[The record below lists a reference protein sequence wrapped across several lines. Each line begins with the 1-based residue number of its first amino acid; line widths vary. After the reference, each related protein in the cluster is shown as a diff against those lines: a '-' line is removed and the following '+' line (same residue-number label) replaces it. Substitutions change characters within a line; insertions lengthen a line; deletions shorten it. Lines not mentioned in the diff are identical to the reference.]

1 MAASAAA
8 RTRRGSRK
16 VADEVSI
23 KGPLYHG
30 VSRRAFFT
38 SFGGGVV
45 VALPESPDAFADAVW
60 EDIAPYYEALA
71 TSPLDRTNVEAW
83 LADWSLFESL
93 LSEAGAL
100 AGFAYT
106 CDTSDPA
113 REAAELRFGTQ
124 ISPKAREQ
132 RVRLQERLVQLD
144 YVRPGLETTVER
156 FRNQMQLF
164 ASANVPLFADLSKL
178 ETEWSKV
185 NGAMTVEWDGEVKTP
200 AQLLPFLEST
210 DRAVRERAFKLRA
223 RPYIDRR
230 PVLADIFDRMYDL
243 RQQVARNAGLAN
255 FRDYAHLEKNRFDY
269 TPDDCLR
276 FHEAVESAVLP
287 AVERLMRRRRALMG
301 FDSLRPWDLPADA
314 RGRAPLKPFQDIATF
329 IDRAGDVFAH
339 VDPEFRSYYRR
350 MADAGLLDLD
360 NRKGKAP
367 GGYCDTLAF
376 RKMPLIFMN
385 AVGVDEDVRTLLHE
399 SGHAFHSFEASTLPL
414 LFQRHPGSEMAEVAS
429 MSMELLATPFIDT
442 DNGGYYR
449 EDDAVRSRADLL
461 EGIVLFF
468 PHCASVDAFQH
479 WIYLND
485 DGRDADARDR
495 KWLELRRRFEGSS
508 VDWSGL
514 DSERIARWYQQ
525 PHFFGSPF
533 YYIEYGIAQLGAL
546 QVWRNSLRDPQDAV
560 RNYRAALALGATKP
574 LPELFKAAGARLIF
588 DSEGMREL
596 ITVVEEELAKLHD

>member
-1 MAASAAA
+1 M
-8 RTRRGSRK
+8 
-16 VADEVSI
+16 D
-23 KGPLYHG
+23 
-30 VSRRAFFT
+30 
-38 SFGGGVV
+38 VV
-45 VALPESPDAFADAVW
+45 DLPESPDAFRDATW
-60 EDIAPYYEALA
+60 EDVAPYYEALA

-100 AGFAYT
+100 AGFAYS

-156 FRNQMQLF
+156 FRNQMRLF
-164 ASANVPLFADLSKL
+164 APANVPLFGDLAKL
-178 ETEWSKV
+178 ETEWSKI
-185 NGAMTVEWDGEVKTP
+185 NGAMTVEWDGELRTP

-223 RPYIDRR
+223 SPYIDQR

-243 RQQVARNAGLAN
+243 RQQVARNAGFAN
-255 FRDYAHLEKNRFDY
+255 FRDYTHLEKNRFDY

-287 AVERLMRRRRALMG
+287 AVERLMRRRRAHMRL
-301 FDSLRPWDLPADA
+301 DSLRPWDLPADP
-314 RGRAPLKPFQDIATF
+314 RGRTPLKPFQDIATF
-329 IDRAGDVFAH
+329 IARAGDVFAH

-350 MADAGLLDLD
+350 MAEAGLLDLD

-399 SGHAFHSFEASTLPL
+399 SGHAFHSLEASALPL

-429 MSMELLATPFIDT
+429 MSMELLAMPFIDT
-442 DNGGYYR
+442 DNGGYYS

-485 DGRDADARDR
+485 DGRDAGARDR
-495 KWLELRRRFEGSS
+495 KWLELRQRFEGST
-508 VDWSGL
+508 VDWGGL
-514 DSERIARWYQQ
+514 DAERIARWYQQ

-560 RNYRAALALGATKP
+560 RNYRGALALGATKP
-574 LPELFKAAGARLIF
+574 LPDLFKAAGARLMF
-588 DSEGMREL
+588 DGEGMREL
-596 ITVVEEELAKLHD
+596 ITVVEEELEKLHD

>member
-1 MAASAAA
+1 M
-8 RTRRGSRK
+8 
-16 VADEVSI
+16 E
-23 KGPLYHG
+23 
-30 VSRRAFFT
+30 
-38 SFGGGVV
+38 
-45 VALPESPDAFADAVW
+45 LPASPDALADATW
-60 EDIAPYYEALA
+60 EDVAPYYEALA
-71 TSPLDRTNVEAW
+71 TRPLNRANVEAW

-100 AGFAYT
+100 AGFAYS

-124 ISPKAREQ
+124 ISPRAHQQ

-144 YVRPGLETTVER
+144 YVRPGLETMVER
-156 FRNQMQLF
+156 FRNQMRLF
-164 ASANVPLFADLSKL
+164 APANVPLFADLSKL

-185 NGAMTVEWDGEVKTP
+185 NGAMTVAWDGEQKTP
-200 AQLLPFLEST
+200 SQLLPFLESN
-210 DRAVRERAFKLRA
+210 DRSVRERAFKMRA
-223 RPYIDRR
+223 HPYIERR
-230 PVLADIFDRMYDL
+230 GVLAGIFDQMYDL
-243 RQQVARNAGLAN
+243 RQQVARNAGFAN
-255 FRDYAHLEKNRFDY
+255 YRDYAHLEKNRFDY

-287 AVERLMRRRRALMG
+287 AVERVMRRRRSHMG
-301 FDSLRPWDLPADA
+301 VDPLRPWDIPADPQ
-314 RGRAPLKPFQDIATF
+314 GRLPLKPFKDIATF
-329 IDRAGDVFAH
+329 IEHAGDVFAH
-339 VDPEFRSYYRR
+339 VDPQFSAYYRL
-350 MADAGLLDLD
+350 MADADLLDLD

-367 GGYCDTLAF
+367 GGYCQTLAF

-399 SGHAFHSFEASTLPL
+399 SGHAFHSFEASALPL

-429 MSMELLATPFIDT
+429 MSMELLAMPFIDT

-461 EGIVLFF
+461 EGIILFF

-479 WIYLND
+479 WIYLNH

-514 DSERIARWYQQ
+514 DPERIARWYQQ

-546 QVWRNSLRDPQDAV
+546 QVWRNSLRDPQDAI
-560 RNYRAALALGATKP
+560 RNYRGALALGATKP
-574 LPELFKAAGARLIF
+574 LPELFKAAGARLMF

-596 ITVVEEELAKLHD
+596 ISVVEEELAKLHD

>member
-1 MAASAAA
+1 M
-8 RTRRGSRK
+8 
-16 VADEVSI
+16 E
-23 KGPLYHG
+23 
-30 VSRRAFFT
+30 
-38 SFGGGVV
+38 
-45 VALPESPDAFADAVW
+45 LPASPDALADATW
-60 EDIAPYYEALA
+60 EDVAPYYEALA
-71 TSPLDRTNVEAW
+71 TRPLNRANVEAW

-100 AGFAYT
+100 AGFAYS

-124 ISPKAREQ
+124 ISPRAHQQ

-144 YVRPGLETTVER
+144 YVRPGLETMVER
-156 FRNQMQLF
+156 FRNQMRLF
-164 ASANVPLFADLSKL
+164 APANVPLFADLSKL

-185 NGAMTVEWDGEVKTP
+185 NGAMTVAWDGEQKTP
-200 AQLLPFLEST
+200 SQLLPFLESN
-210 DRAVRERAFKLRA
+210 DRSVRERAFKMRA
-223 RPYIDRR
+223 HPYIERR
-230 PVLADIFDRMYDL
+230 GVLAGIFDQMYDL
-243 RQQVARNAGLAN
+243 RQQVARNAGFAN
-255 FRDYAHLEKNRFDY
+255 YRDYAHLEKNRFDY

-287 AVERLMRRRRALMG
+287 AVERVMRRRRSHMG
-301 FDSLRPWDLPADA
+301 VDPLRPWDIPADPQ
-314 RGRAPLKPFQDIATF
+314 GRPPLKPFKDIATF
-329 IDRAGDVFAH
+329 IEHAGDVFAH
-339 VDPEFRSYYRR
+339 VDPQFSAYYRL
-350 MADAGLLDLD
+350 MADADLLDLD

-367 GGYCDTLAF
+367 GGYCQTLAF

-399 SGHAFHSFEASTLPL
+399 SGHAFHSFEASALPL

-429 MSMELLATPFIDT
+429 MSMELLAMPFIDT

-461 EGIVLFF
+461 EGIILFF

-479 WIYLND
+479 WIYLNH

-514 DSERIARWYQQ
+514 DPERIARWYQQ

-546 QVWRNSLRDPQDAV
+546 QVWRNSLRDPQDAI
-560 RNYRAALALGATKP
+560 RNYRGALALGATKP
-574 LPELFKAAGARLIF
+574 LPELFKAAGARLMF

-596 ITVVEEELAKLHD
+596 ISVVEEELAKLHD

>member
-1 MAASAAA
+1 
-8 RTRRGSRK
+8 
-16 VADEVSI
+16 VLVS
-23 KGPLYHG
+23 
-30 VSRRAFFT
+30 
-38 SFGGGVV
+38 
-45 VALPESPDAFADAVW
+45 LPESPDAFSQATW
-60 EDIAPYYEALA
+60 EDILPYYDELA
-71 TSPLDRTNVEAW
+71 SRPLDRANVEGW

-100 AGFAYT
+100 ANFAYS

-113 REAAELRFGTQ
+113 REAAQLRFGTQ

-132 RVRLQERLVQLD
+132 RVRLQERLVELE
-144 YVRPGLETTVER
+144 YVRPGLETTVQR
-156 FRNQMQLF
+156 FRNQMELF
-164 ASANVPLFADLSKL
+164 AEANVPLFAELSKL

-185 NGAMTVEWDGEVKTP
+185 NGAMTVEWDGEEKTP
-200 AQLLPFLEST
+200 AQLLPFLESS
-210 DRAVRERAFKLRA
+210 DRAERERAFRLRA
-223 RPYIDRR
+223 KPYIEQRDM
-230 PVLADIFDRMYDL
+230 LADIFDRMYDR
-243 RQQVARNAGLAN
+243 RQDLARNAGFDN
-255 FRDYAHLEKNRFDY
+255 YRDYAHREKNRFDY

-287 AVERLMRRRRALMG
+287 AVERLMRRRRRHMG
-301 FDSLRPWDLPADA
+301 LDPMRPWDIPADPS
-314 RGRAPLKPFQDIATF
+314 RRPPLKPFQDIATF

-350 MADAGLLDLD
+350 MAEANLLDLD

-367 GGYCDTLAF
+367 GGYCQTLNF

-385 AVGVDEDVRTLLHE
+385 AVGVDGDVRTLLHE
-399 SGHAFHSFEASTLPL
+399 CGHAFHSFEASTLPL
-414 LFQRHPGSEMAEVAS
+414 LFQRHPGSEFAEVAS
-429 MSMELLATPFIDT
+429 MSMELLAAPFIDA

-479 WIYLND
+479 WIYLNN
-485 DGRDADARDR
+485 DGRDAGARDR
-495 KWLELRRRFEGSS
+495 KWLELRDRFEGSS

-514 DSERIARWYQQ
+514 DAERIARWYQQ
-525 PHFFGSPF
+525 PHFFASPF

-560 RNYRAALALGATKP
+560 RNYRGALSLGATKP
-574 LPELFKAAGARLIF
+574 LPDLFKAAGARLMF

-596 ITVVEEELAKLHD
+596 ISLVEEELAKLHD

>member
-1 MAASAAA
+1 
-8 RTRRGSRK
+8 
-16 VADEVSI
+16 
-23 KGPLYHG
+23 
-30 VSRRAFFT
+30 
-38 SFGGGVV
+38 V
-45 VALPESPDAFADAVW
+45 VALPESPDAFRDATW
-60 EDIAPYYEALA
+60 EDILPYYEALA

-100 AGFAYT
+100 ASFAYS

-144 YVRPGLETTVER
+144 YIRPGLETTVQR
-156 FRNQMQLF
+156 FGNQMRLF
-164 ASANVPLFADLSKL
+164 AAANVPLFAELSKL

-185 NGAMTVEWDGEVKTP
+185 NGAMTVEWDGESKTP

-210 DRAVRERAFKLRA
+210 DRAVRERAFKVRA
-223 RPYIDRR
+223 QPYIEQR

-243 RQQVARNAGLAN
+243 RQQVARNAGFAN
-255 FRDYAHLEKNRFDY
+255 FRDYVHLEKNRFDY

-287 AVERLMRRRRALMG
+287 AVERLMRRRRGHMG
-301 FDSLRPWDLPADA
+301 LDPLRPWDIPADP
-314 RGRAPLKPFQDIATF
+314 RGRSPLKPFQDIATF

-350 MADAGLLDLD
+350 MADADLLDLD

-367 GGYCDTLAF
+367 GGYCQTLAF

-385 AVGVDEDVRTLLHE
+385 AVGVDQDVQTLLHE
-399 SGHAFHSFEASTLPL
+399 SGHAFHSFEASALPL

-429 MSMELLATPFIDT
+429 MSMELLAMPFIDT

-468 PHCASVDAFQH
+468 PHCASVDAFQQ

-485 DGRDADARDR
+485 DGRDADSRDR
-495 KWLELRRRFEGSS
+495 KWLDLRRRFEGSS
-508 VDWSGL
+508 IDWTGL

-560 RNYRAALALGATKP
+560 RNYRGALALGATKP
-574 LPELFKAAGARLIF
+574 LPDLFKAAGARLMF

-596 ITVVEEELAKLHD
+596 ITVVEEELEKLHD

>member
-1 MAASAAA
+1 MN
-8 RTRRGSRK
+8 
-16 VADEVSI
+16 
-23 KGPLYHG
+23 
-30 VSRRAFFT
+30 
-38 SFGGGVV
+38 
-45 VALPESPDAFADAVW
+45 LPESPDAFQDATW

-71 TSPLDRTNVEAW
+71 TSPLDRANVEAW
-83 LADWSLFESL
+83 LADWSAFESL

-100 AGFAYT
+100 ASFAYS

-113 REAAELRFGTQ
+113 REAAQLRFGTQ

-132 RVRLQERLVQLD
+132 RVRLQERLVKLD
-144 YVRPGLETTVER
+144 YVRPGLETTVQR
-156 FRNQMQLF
+156 FRNQMRLF
-164 ASANVPLFADLSKL
+164 AAANVPLFAELSKL

-185 NGAMTVEWDGEVKTP
+185 NGAMTVECDGESRTP
-200 AQLLPFLEST
+200 AQLLPFLESS

-223 RPYIDRR
+223 KPYIDQR
-230 PVLADIFDRMYDL
+230 PVLADLFDRMYDL
-243 RQQVARNAGLAN
+243 RQHVARNAGFAN
-255 FRDYAHLEKNRFDY
+255 FRDYVHLEKNRFDY

-287 AVERLMRRRRALMG
+287 AVERLMRRQRGHMG
-301 FDSLRPWDLPADA
+301 LDPLRPWDLPADP
-314 RGRAPLKPFQDIATF
+314 RGRPPLKPFQDIATF

-339 VDPEFRSYYRR
+339 VDPEFRNYYRR
-350 MADAGLLDLD
+350 MADADLLDLD

-367 GGYCDTLAF
+367 GGYCQTLAF

-399 SGHAFHSFEASTLPL
+399 SGHAFHSFEASALPL

-429 MSMELLATPFIDT
+429 MSMELLAMPFIDK
-442 DNGGYYR
+442 DNGGYYP
-449 EDDAVRSRADLL
+449 EEDAVRSRADLL

-485 DGRDADARDR
+485 DGRDAGARDR

-508 VDWSGL
+508 VDWDGL
-514 DSERIARWYQQ
+514 DSERVARWYQQ

-560 RNYRAALALGATKP
+560 RNYRGALARDATKP
-574 LPELFKAAGARLIF
+574 LPELFKAAGARLMF

-596 ITVVEEELAKLHD
+596 ISVVEEELAKLND

>member
-1 MAASAAA
+1 MDILPYFEELAS
-8 RTRRGSRK
+8 R
-16 VADEVSI
+16 
-23 KGPLYHG
+23 
-30 VSRRAFFT
+30 
-38 SFGGGVV
+38 
-45 VALPESPDAFADAVW
+45 
-60 EDIAPYYEALA
+60 
-71 TSPLDRTNVEAW
+71 PLDRSNVEAW
-83 LADWSLFESL
+83 LADWSRFESL

-100 AGFAYT
+100 ASFAYS
-106 CDTSDPA
+106 CDTADPA
-113 REAAELRFGTQ
+113 REAAQLRFGTQ
-124 ISPKAREQ
+124 ISPQAREQ
-132 RVRLQERLVQLD
+132 RVRLQARLVNLD

-164 ASANVPLFADLSKL
+164 AEANVQLFGGLSKL
-178 ETEWSKV
+178 EIEWSKV
-185 NGAMTVEWDGEVKTP
+185 NGAMTVEWDGEEKTP

-210 DRAVRERAFKLRA
+210 DRDDRERAFRLRDK
-223 RPYIDRR
+223 PYIVQRD
-230 PVLADIFDRMYDL
+230 VLADIFDRMYDL
-243 RQQVARNAGLAN
+243 RQQVARNAGFEN
-255 FRDYAHLEKNRFDY
+255 YRDYAHREKNRFDY

-287 AVERLMRRRRALMG
+287 AVERLMRRRQNQMG
-301 FDSLRPWDLPADA
+301 LNPMRPWDIPADP
-314 RGRAPLKPFQDIATF
+314 RGRPPLKPFKDIATF

-350 MADAGLLDLD
+350 MAEANLLDLD

-367 GGYCDTLAF
+367 GGYCQTLAF
-376 RKMPLIFMN
+376 SKMPLIFMN
-385 AVGVDEDVRTLLHE
+385 AVGIDDDVRTLLHE

-414 LFQRHPGSEMAEVAS
+414 LFQRHPGSEFAEVAS
-429 MSMELLATPFIDT
+429 MSMELLAMPFIDS

-468 PHCASVDAFQH
+468 PHCASVDALQH
-479 WIYLND
+479 WIYLNN

-495 KWLELRRRFEGSS
+495 KWLELRHRFEGSS

-514 DSERIARWYQQ
+514 DAERIARWYQQ
-525 PHFFGSPF
+525 PHFFASPF

-560 RNYRAALALGATKP
+560 RNYRGALTLGATKR
-574 LPELFKAAGARLIF
+574 LPELFKAAGARLMF